1 VQAHRLEYLRM
12 SLSLFERYGGFASVS
27 KVVFAFYDKAID
39 SDVIGPYFEDVDMRQ
54 LVDHQT
60 KFIASIMGGPASYTD
75 DALRRVHANLGI
87 DRASFDEMTRLLCE
101 TLVEFG
107 FQPADVDLV
116 SAELEARAPVIIS
129 SGGA

>member
-1 VQAHRLEYLRM
+1 M
-12 SLSLFERYGGFASVS
+12 SLSLFEKYGGFASVS

-116 SAELEARAPVIIS
+116 LAELEARAPVIIS

>member
-1 VQAHRLEYLRM
+1 
-12 SLSLFERYGGFASVS
+12 
-27 KVVFAFYDKAID
+27 
-39 SDVIGPYFEDVDMRQ
+39 
-54 LVDHQT
+54 
-60 KFIASIMGGPASYTD
+60 
-75 DALRRVHANLGI
+75 
-87 DRASFDEMTRLLCE
+87 MTRLLCE

>member
-1 VQAHRLEYLRM
+1 M